1 MAWIAVSEIATAH
14 GKQQS
19 ITRITR
25 SLAVVSVM
33 ASGATIAAPPV
44 ANQLPT
50 GGQVSA
56 GSAAIATSGNSMT
69 VTQSSNRA
77 AINWNTFDIGSAAS
91 VNFVQP
97 SSQAI
102 ALNRVISSNPS
113 QIYGQLSSNGQV
125 YLINPSGVF
134 FAPGSQVNV
143 GGIVATTHQMSDA
156 AFMAGSTTFERNGSI
171 GKVINEG
178 TIQTSLNGYIAMLAP
193 EVRNSGLLL
202 AQSGTVALAAAEKIT
217 LNFGPTSKLDSITVT
232 AATLDT
238 LVENRQAVRAP
249 NGLIILSARS
259 ATQLAA
265 SVVNSGTL
273 EAKGISQQGGR
284 ILLEGSTVN
293 NTGTLDVSSDTAQAG
308 TIQINGKNVSLSGN
322 VIATSPVQGGALKV
336 QASEV
341 LNVNANIN
349 LVSAQRGGQVEF
361 MARQVSIADTVIN
374 VDGDVQGGNV
384 QVQATN
390 VQNTNP
396 FEDPFNPPSI
406 PLTVALTGLTTVNS
420 RSRNGQGGNAT
431 ILGDYISLD
440 GNTTINVSGALG
452 GGNVLVGGD
461 WQGSNGTYQATTVY
475 MAQNV
480 TIDASAT
487 DNGNGG
493 KVVLWSDTHNA
504 NSSTIISG
512 VILAKGGANG
522 GNGGKVETSG
532 YTLNTD
538 SAVVDAGSLKGS
550 GGLWLLDPYDYVITN
565 AGAINSALSSGTNV
579 TIDTLSPSSVNGSY
593 SGSWGSGNITISDNI
608 SKYGGGAATLTL
620 NAANWIAGSGGITS
634 TSNLLN
640 VVFQTG
646 GGFGIY
652 TGYISGNVSLTKSGT
667 GMVLLSNPN
676 SNFSGGVTIN
686 AGTLGVYTNNS
697 MGTGTVTVAGD
708 SELLLG
714 RGVTSVANNF
724 SLSANLS
731 VRFDRYVDYL
741 LVAGGGSGGD
751 GRGGGGGAGGVIVG
765 NTDLT
770 AGNYSIA
777 VGAGGASVTNDRQGN
792 NGENTTA
799 FGLSAIGGGG
809 GGGWAPGVGAGL
821 NGGSGGGSTAAPFTG
836 GSGTAGQGNAGL
848 GRNTYLA
855 EGGGGGGAGG
865 AATNQNG
872 GIGIETFITGSSLWV
887 GGGGGA
893 GALVGSNLQGTGG
906 LGGGGAGS
914 SVGDGR
920 ATNGTANTGGG
931 GGGSEGF
938 YGTSGAGGS
947 GVVYVRYLGSAA
959 GTGGNVSSGT
969 GSATGFTLHSFT
981 STETTT
987 LSMNPLKTTFS
998 GNIGGTGGFIFNP
1011 GSDGT
1016 IVFTGSNNTYSG
1028 KTAVQS
1034 GYFEVRSSGGFSSA
1048 SAVNISSGSYYYAF
1062 ASGTVGSLT
1071 GSGNVYIDNGYTLT
1085 SGGDNSSIA
1094 FSGCISGSGN
1104 FGKTGSGRQT
1114 LSSANTYTG
1123 TTTVSAGTLAISN
1136 TAGLGTTAAGTTVA
1150 SGATLDLQNVTVG
1163 AEAITLNGGTLLT
1176 STGTSSLSGAVAM
1189 GANSSVNVSGAQL
1202 TLSGVVSG
1210 AYSLTKAGSGS
1221 VVLSNASTY
1230 SGSTN
1235 ITAGTLNVTG
1245 TLADTTVVNVSS
1257 GANYTVSNTDTI
1269 SSFVGTGNISLVTG
1283 FTLTAFGDNS
1293 SATFGG
1299 AIAGAGHLHK
1309 RGNGTLTLTGAATY
1323 TGNTTLSGGGITFTN
1338 TNAPS
1343 TSRFNGAGTVLIQP
1357 SGSSFGADQTISY
1370 NVANTISS
1378 FTVGSSTN
1386 AANLTISGASNINV
1400 SGPIG
1405 LYGGNILINANLTT
1419 TSAGTGHITIGAS
1432 GYIATQTPNLSISTN
1447 NGNILFAANTDNS
1460 GGGSIALDRATIS
1473 SNGGNITLGGGN
1485 LEGSSY
1491 AEGVNT
1497 LVLPN
1502 ISGSGQRGI
1511 FLYSSTLT
1519 AGGGNITLRGKGLQ
1533 GSGNTGNYDIGI
1545 DIASYNWAPGPGNL
1559 IETTG
1564 TGSIILNGVGG
1575 NNSDASS
1582 HKAGINFYN
1591 DLVGV
1596 VNTISTVNGSITM
1609 TGTTGTGVA
1618 AIYAGINL
1626 DGGIADIVS
1635 TRGDISLVG
1644 IGGGSVNGTTVYG
1657 IRSNNGQFNLGGNN
1671 VTLSA
1676 DQIGDYSVFNISN
1689 TGNLIVQSYNASF
1702 ASPFLW
1708 DSRFSLDGAQTGL
1721 RIGRASNTQDVTV
1734 SNSIG
1739 IEGSISIYGGNVTVD
1754 SLISSN
1760 ATAESL
1766 IYATAGDL
1774 LLNAG
1779 FNQTNGSGS
1788 TLTLKATGNV
1798 TQASTADIVGSGS
1811 ATLGVVAWANSNN
1824 VTGQANATVS
1834 LGNITTNNGSVWAG
1848 GALVPGNGTILWRD
1862 MSVGQSG
1869 ALISL
1874 NGNIAV
1880 GTGSVLLYEKTGNA
1894 LTMGAPNLHISTAA
1908 GGYIILV
1915 SDSFASN
1922 ALTLNSDGYL
1932 YFLSNSNGADYS
1944 STNGFI
1950 FNGTL
1955 SGNVFTG
1962 SDSLTNI
1969 KIGHWSNSLTATPP
1983 GDLIGISIGVDGG
1996 SATPYYLDNAAG
2008 NVTVNADMLMPGFV
2022 QIHGYD
2028 VTVNANVGAGSA
2040 VYGTHISAY
2049 GNVTQGVNSKF
2060 YNFITFDGGTSGNV
2074 AVTNVDNQITKL
2086 YARNL
2091 VDLSVVNNYTS
2102 AAMDIA
2108 RIFGLAGQI
2117 DIRNAGDININGT
2130 IDTSSVANSTSSP
2143 ALLIAAGYN
2152 QSVGTTNNNVTITGT
2167 QIVSTGSGGLG
2178 LIYTGSA
2185 TNSGLTSLLG
2195 SGSGRYR
2202 YSTNLTSAGYNTTAA
2217 PLSSGIN
2224 ALYRETPTLTLST
2237 ANASIVYGNSSSTAI
2252 TTTAVNGDTL
2262 ADIFGAANVPT
2273 STVSGNTSTAGFYAA
2288 GNHTINISGPT
2299 TNLLGYA
2306 TPTYSNGT
2314 MTIAKADLTVAA
2326 GSTVVANKAY
2336 DGSTNATF
2344 TSNGTLMGVMSNGSV
2359 SDQVTLTT
2367 NGSFSSM
2374 NVGNNITITMA
2385 DTISSVDADNY
2396 QLTAQPTVTA
2406 NITPVNITVT
2416 ANNLSR
2422 TYGAS
2427 NPTSGNVTLTS
2438 GSLYNGDTLSTAD
2451 LTSNATT
2458 ASNIGNYSLTASNLT
2473 MSSGLVGN
2481 YNISYANGTLTITQA
2496 NITVTANDLSRTYG
2510 AANPTS
2516 GAVTLTSGSLYNG
2529 DTLSTATISSNAMA
2543 NSSVGNYGLA
2553 ASNLTMSSGL
2563 VGNYNVSYANGTLTL
2578 TKAPLGIIAN
2588 GTYSGSTTVLPGSFV
2603 ITGLQNGETITG
2615 ISSLIVNNANVAAT
2629 TNGTQYITG
2638 IGASTGT
2645 ADLNNYQL
2653 NASRNATLG
2662 GNTTNVFTMARANL
2676 TVTPDNGA
2684 IFIGEALPSGA
2695 SYAVSYTGLVGG
2707 QTADS
2712 LILAGTLTPGNV
2724 TNSAGAAGNTSV
2736 PAGTYNLSAGDWSA
2750 DNYAIQY
2757 TNGTFT
2763 VSPADALLI
2772 QVGARSMTYGTN
2784 LTSNSSLYGT
2794 PTVRY
2799 MANGSPAV
2807 MLTLNASQSSGNH
2820 YVYDDGMT
2828 GSVTFNL
2835 TVANGSYS
2843 GSNNLIAGSGYQL
2856 SGANV
2861 TPAGPNLILT
2871 NGTTTTGALAVN
2883 ALGVTA
2889 SASNVSKVYDGTTSV
2904 NGLVINLSPSVIG
2917 GDSVTAGG
2925 SGAFGSA
2932 NAGSN
2937 ISYSVTGLA
2946 LTGADASNYVLS
2958 GGTSFSG
2965 SNGVITPRTV
2975 TLSANQVYSGS
2986 TVLTNVTIGNLVGS
3000 ETLTYTGNA
3009 SSKNVQDNGT
3019 NYIDNLLLGNGA
3031 NGGLSGNYQLPTL
3044 NVSNAP
3050 VTITRLNSVTWTGG
3064 STGNWFDPANWAGGA
3079 VPDLNNVANVIL
3091 PAGVTVSFNN
3101 TVVSPAQLGAV
3112 SIDSLTGG
3120 SANLSQ
3126 TAGTLNVGLGG
3137 ITLYSI
3143 DLANGTLTSLGP
3155 INLTSYIQ
3163 SGGNLTASGN
3173 LTTQAYNQSGGL
3185 AMILGM
3191 LTTTNY
3197 TQSNGTTNVTGNLTA
3212 TNYTQSNGTTNVQGN
3227 LLLTNFTQT
3236 GGLTTTSSNLTVN
3249 GSYAQTGGQVNVTG
3263 NANITTT
3270 SAMTL
3275 GNLTVGGT
3283 LNANSTSGNINQSA
3297 GSQMS
3302 VTGLASFL
3310 APLGLITLNPGNN
3323 FAGGNS
3329 IIDRNG
3335 DRNKPSTADQW
3346 MYQYIM
3352 SQGGTTLYA
3361 PMPKTQTKSSAGTY
3375 KALAYND
3382 QIILL
3387 DSQEQQSE
3395 VSEAASQTNQSSL
3408 NKSNDVEPIALNKFP
3423 EVSSKKAVEQ
3433 NGKVFLVNTDLK
3445 PKSGENYTDFAL
3457 TNPNKLVD

>member
-156 AFMAGSTTFERNGSI
+156 AFMAGSTTFERSGST

-308 TIQINGKNVSLSGN
+308 TIQINGKNVALLGN
-322 VIATSPVQGGALKV
+322 VIATSPVQGGTLKV
-336 QASEV
+336 QASAV

-349 LVSAQRGGQVEF
+349 LGSAQRGGQVELI
-361 MARQVSIADTVIN
+361 ARQVSIADTVID

-390 VQNTNP
+390 AQNTNP
-396 FEDPFNPPSI
+396 FNDPFNPPNI
-406 PLTVALTGLTTVNS
+406 PLTVALTGLTTINS

-431 ILGDYISLD
+431 ILGDSISLD

-475 MAQNV
+475 MGQNV
-480 TIDASAT
+480 NIDASAT
-487 DNGNGG
+487 NNGNGG
-493 KVVLWSDTHNA
+493 KVVLWSDIHNA
-504 NSSTIISG
+504 NSSTTVSG
-512 VILAKGGANG
+512 TILAKGGINSG
-522 GNGGKVETSG
+522 DGGKVETSG
-532 YTLNTD
+532 YTLNAD
-538 SAVVDAGSLKGS
+538 GIQINAGSSKGQNGFWLIDPYNYNIYANTASNIISALNNNTNVEITTESDVPSYGGTGAGIGYINLAAPITAVGS
-550 GGLWLLDPYDYVITN
+550 GGLTLRAADQVSIN
-565 AGAINSALSSGTNV
+565 AAINISGPIAIYGTN
-579 TIDTLSPSSVNGSY
+579 IL
-593 SGSWGSGNITISDNI
+593 
-608 SKYGGGAATLTL
+608 L
-620 NAANWIAGSGGITS
+620 NANMTTRS
-634 TSNLLN
+634 
-640 VVFQTG
+640 TG
-646 GGFGIY
+646 GG
-652 TGYISGNVSLTKSGT
+652 
-667 GMVLLSNPN
+667 
-676 SNFSGGVTIN
+676 
-686 AGTLGVYTNNS
+686 
-697 MGTGTVTVAGD
+697 
-708 SELLLG
+708 
-714 RGVTSVANNF
+714 
-724 SLSANLS
+724 
-731 VRFDRYVDYL
+731 
-741 LVAGGGSGGD
+741 
-751 GRGGGGGAGGVIVG
+751 
-765 NTDLT
+765 
-770 AGNYSIA
+770 
-777 VGAGGASVTNDRQGN
+777 Q
-792 NGENTTA
+792 
-799 FGLSAIGGGG
+799 
-809 GGGWAPGVGAGL
+809 
-821 NGGSGGGSTAAPFTG
+821 
-836 GSGTAGQGNAGL
+836 
-848 GRNTYLA
+848 
-855 EGGGGGGAGG
+855 
-865 AATNQNG
+865 
-872 GIGIETFITGSSLWV
+872 
-887 GGGGGA
+887 
-893 GALVGSNLQGTGG
+893 
-906 LGGGGAGS
+906 
-914 SVGDGR
+914 
-920 ATNGTANTGGG
+920 
-931 GGGSEGF
+931 
-938 YGTSGAGGS
+938 
-947 GVVYVRYLGSAA
+947 
-959 GTGGNVSSGT
+959 
-969 GSATGFTLHSFT
+969 
-981 STETTT
+981 
-987 LSMNPLKTTFS
+987 
-998 GNIGGTGGFIFNP
+998 
-1011 GSDGT
+1011 
-1016 IVFTGSNNTYSG
+1016 
-1028 KTAVQS
+1028 
-1034 GYFEVRSSGGFSSA
+1034 
-1048 SAVNISSGSYYYAF
+1048 
-1062 ASGTVGSLT
+1062 
-1071 GSGNVYIDNGYTLT
+1071 
-1085 SGGDNSSIA
+1085 
-1094 FSGCISGSGN
+1094 
-1104 FGKTGSGRQT
+1104 
-1114 LSSANTYTG
+1114 
-1123 TTTVSAGTLAISN
+1123 
-1136 TAGLGTTAAGTTVA
+1136 
-1150 SGATLDLQNVTVG
+1150 
-1163 AEAITLNGGTLLT
+1163 ITL
-1176 STGTSSLSGAVAM
+1176 
-1189 GANSSVNVSGAQL
+1189 
-1202 TLSGVVSG
+1202 
-1210 AYSLTKAGSGS
+1210 
-1221 VVLSNASTY
+1221 
-1230 SGSTN
+1230 
-1235 ITAGTLNVTG
+1235 
-1245 TLADTTVVNVSS
+1245 
-1257 GANYTVSNTDTI
+1257 
-1269 SSFVGTGNISLVTG
+1269 
-1283 FTLTAFGDNS
+1283 
-1293 SATFGG
+1293 
-1299 AIAGAGHLHK
+1299 
-1309 RGNGTLTLTGAATY
+1309 R
-1323 TGNTTLSGGGITFTN
+1323 
-1338 TNAPS
+1338 
-1343 TSRFNGAGTVLIQP
+1343 
-1357 SGSSFGADQTISY
+1357 
-1370 NVANTISS
+1370 
-1378 FTVGSSTN
+1378 
-1386 AANLTISGASNINV
+1386 
-1400 SGPIG
+1400 
-1405 LYGGNILINANLTT
+1405 
-1419 TSAGTGHITIGAS
+1419 AS
-1432 GYIATQTPNLSISTN
+1432 GYIATQNTPGLAFSTN
-1447 NGNILFAANTDNS
+1447 NSAILFAADTDGS
-1460 GGGSIALDRATIS
+1460 GAGSIGLSVATLS
-1473 SNGGNITLGGGN
+1473 TNGGDITLGGGDENASGYAQGIN
-1485 LEGSSY
+1485 LNTVSNGSS
-1491 AEGVNT
+1491 AH
-1497 LVLPN
+1497 
-1502 ISGSGQRGI
+1502 RGI
-1511 FLYSSTLT
+1511 YLYSSALN
-1519 AGGGNITLRGKGLQ
+1519 AGGGNITLRGKGYQ
-1533 GSGNTGNYDIGI
+1533 GANGASDSYSIGVDIVSHAFDSGTSNVIQTSGSGSMNINGIGGVTHTSGVNFWNDI
-1545 DIASYNWAPGPGNL
+1545 SS
-1559 IETTG
+1559 G
-1564 TGSIILNGVGG
+1564 TSL
-1575 NNSDASS
+1575 
-1582 HKAGINFYN
+1582 
-1591 DLVGV
+1591 
-1596 VNTISTVNGSITM
+1596 STVNGSITI
-1609 TGTTGTGVA
+1609 TGTQGSGS
-1618 AIYAGINL
+1618 GGL
-1626 DGGIADIVS
+1626 GGIHLQEGVTSIVS
-1635 TRGDISLVG
+1635 SRGNVNLVG
-1644 IGGGSVNGTTVYG
+1644 IANAT
-1657 IRSNNGQFNLGGNN
+1657 NNGISNFGTLNIGGNGSTNTTGN

-1676 DQIGDYSVFNISN
+1676 DNVYACGTYNIRN
-1689 TGNLIVQSYNASF
+1689 TGNFTIQSYNASF
-1702 ASPFLW
+1702 AAPYTWNTLFNLTGS
-1708 DSRFSLDGAQTGL
+1708 TGL
-1721 RIGRASNTQDVTV
+1721 TIGKAGNLANVTV
-1734 SNSIG
+1734 SNAVSIAGPIKIYGGNVVLNSSLTSSASGAAISLLASGNIVGNTAGITLSTNNGAVLLAADTDASNAGAIALDRTTITTSGGNITLGGGDLNASSYAVGTIVGNLSSGLIEAFVNYKGITLQNTALNAGGGNIVLRGKGSQVAAGSGNYPLGILMTSLAGLGTTGNTLSTTGSGTVSLTGVGGVNSDSSTFGSGIEFYSNTVGINKISTANGNITLTGTAGTGTASLFAGITASAGTVDLVSQQGNVTLQGVTGSSGGVYVNTGTTLNVGGNGTTNTTGNVTLSADSINSIG
-1739 IEGSISIYGGNVTVD
+1739 TTNFRNTGALTLEPYGASFTSVLNWPVTGLAIIGSKTALTLGKVGNTANIAIGSAINVDGSISMYGGNISLNAGLTTNNTSTGNVLLTGNVSGSNAISLSAGRSLTINQTGASTYGGVVSGVGSSLIKQGSGTLTLTGENTYNGTTNITAGSLQIGIGGTVGSVNGSSAINVSSGATVAFNRSDVLTIANAISGAGGVTITQNNNVNITGAASYTGNTSVGGGVLTFTNTNAPSTANFTGSGSILIQPSGTSFGAAQAVNYNIGTAFTGFTIGSTTNTANLTIGASSAINVGGAITLYGGNVTVN
-1754 SLISSN
+1754 STLSSN
-1760 ATAESL
+1760 ATADSL
-1766 IYATAGDL
+1766 IYATNGNL

-1798 TQASTADIVGSGS
+1798 TQASTANIVGSGS
-1811 ATLGVVAWANSNN
+1811 ATLGVIAWANSNN
-1824 VTGQANATVS
+1824 VSGQTNATVS

-1848 GALVPGNGTILWRD
+1848 GALVPGNGTVLWRD

-1894 LTMGAPNLHISTAA
+1894 LTMGAPNLQISTAT
-1908 GGYIILV
+1908 GGSIILV
-1915 SDSFASN
+1915 SDSFAAN

-1932 YFLSNSNGADYS
+1932 YFLSNSNGANYS
-1944 STNGFI
+1944 STSGFN
-1950 FNGTL
+1950 FNGTV

-1962 SDSLTNI
+1962 SNSLANI
-1969 KIGHWSNSLTATPP
+1969 KIGHWGNSLTATSP
-1983 GDLIGISIGVDGG
+1983 GNLTGVSIGADGG
-1996 SATPYYLDNAAG
+1996 IATPYYLDNVAG
-2008 NVTVNADMLMPGFV
+2008 NVTVNADMLLPGFV
-2022 QIHGYD
+2022 QIHGNN
-2028 VTVNANVGAGSA
+2028 VAINANVGAGSA
-2040 VYGTHISAY
+2040 VYGTLISAY
-2049 GNVTQGVNSKF
+2049 GNVTQGANSKL
-2060 YNFITFDGGTSGNV
+2060 YNYITLNGGTTGSV
-2074 AVTNVDNQITKL
+2074 IATNVDNQITKL
-2086 YARNL
+2086 RANNL
-2091 VDLSVVNNYTS
+2091 VDLNVVNNYTS
-2102 AAMDIA
+2102 AAMEVA
-2108 RIFGLAGQI
+2108 RISGLTGQI
-2117 DIRNAGDININGT
+2117 NVRNAGNININGT
-2130 IDTSSVANSTSSP
+2130 IDTSSTANSSSSP

-2167 QIVSTGSGGLG
+2167 QAVGVGSGGLG

-2185 TNSGLTSLLG
+2185 TNSGLTTLLG

-2202 YSTNLTSAGYNTTAA
+2202 YSTNLTSAGYNATAA
-2217 PLSSGIN
+2217 ALSSGLY
-2224 ALYRETPTLTLST
+2224 ALYRETPTLTIST
-2237 ANASIVYGNSSSTAI
+2237 ANASIVYGNSSSTAM
-2252 TTTAVNGDTL
+2252 TTSALNGDTL
-2262 ADIFGAANVPT
+2262 ADIFGNGSVPT
-2273 STVSGNTSTAGFYAA
+2273 ATVSGNTSTAGFYTA
-2288 GNHTINISGPT
+2288 GNHSVNISGPT

-2314 MTIAKADLTVAA
+2314 MTVAKANLTIA
-2326 GSTVVANKAY
+2326 GTAVANKAY
-2336 DGSTNATF
+2336 DGSTNTTF
-2344 TSNGTLMGVMSNGSV
+2344 TSNGTLTGVLSNGSV
-2359 SDQVTLTT
+2359 SDQVILTA

-2374 NVGNNITITMA
+2374 NVGNNIAITMA
-2385 DTISSVDADNY
+2385 STIGGSDADNY

-2406 NITPVNITVT
+2406 NITPANITVM

-2422 TYGAS
+2422 AYGAT
-2427 NPTSGNVTLTS
+2427 NPSSGNVTLTS
-2438 GSLYNGDTLSTAD
+2438 GSLYNGDTLSTAN

-2458 ASNIGNYSLTASNLT
+2458 ASNVGNYSLTANNVT
-2473 MSSGLVGN
+2473 MSSGLVSN
-2481 YNISYANGTLTITQA
+2481 YNIGYVNGTLTVTQA
-2496 NITVTANDLSRTYG
+2496 NITVTANDLSRVYG

-2529 DTLSTATISSNAMA
+2529 DTLSTATLSSNALA
-2543 NSSVGNYGLA
+2543 NSSVGSYGLA

-2578 TKAPLGIIAN
+2578 TKASLGISAN
-2588 GTYSGSTTVLPGSFV
+2588 GTYSGSTTVLPGGFV
-2603 ITGLQNGETITG
+2603 ITGLKNGETITG
-2615 ISSLIVNNANVAAT
+2615 ISSLTVNNANVAAT

-2645 ADLNNYQL
+2645 ADLSNYQL

-2662 GNTTNVFTMARANL
+2662 ANTTNVFTMARANL
-2676 TVTPDNGA
+2676 TVTPDNDA
-2684 IFIGEALPSGA
+2684 IFIGEALPSAA
-2695 SYAVSYTGLVGG
+2695 SYAVSYAGFVGG
-2707 QTADS
+2707 QTASS
-2712 LILAGTLTPGNV
+2712 LIAAGTLTAGNV
-2724 TNSAGAAGNTSV
+2724 TNSAGTAGNTSV
-2736 PAGTYNLSAGDWSA
+2736 PAGTYNLTAGSWSA
-2750 DNYAIQY
+2750 SNYAVGY
-2757 TNGTFT
+2757 ANGTFT

-2772 QVGARSMTYGTN
+2772 QVGSKSMTYGTN
-2784 LTSNSSLYGT
+2784 LTSTNSFGT

-2807 MLTLNASQSSGNH
+2807 NLTLNASQSSGNH
-2820 YVYDDGMT
+2820 FVYDDGMT
-2828 GSVTFNL
+2828 GSVAFNL

-2843 GSNNLIAGSGYQL
+2843 GSSNLKAGSGYQL
-2856 SGANV
+2856 TGANV
-2861 TPAGPNLILT
+2861 MPTGPNLILT

-2904 NGLVINLSPSVIG
+2904 NGLVINLSPSIIS
-2917 GDSVTAGG
+2917 GDSVIAGG
-2925 SGAFGSA
+2925 SGAFGSV

-2937 ISYSVTGLA
+2937 ISYNVTGLA
-2946 LTGADASNYVLS
+2946 LTGTDASNYVLS

-2965 SNGVITPRTV
+2965 SNGTITPRTV

-3000 ETLTYTGNA
+3000 ETLTYTANA

-3019 NYIDNLLLGNGA
+3019 NFIANLLLGNGT

-3101 TVVSPAQLGAV
+3101 TVVAPAQLGTV
-3112 SIDSLTGG
+3112 SIDSLTAG

-3143 DLANGTLTSLGP
+3143 NLANGTLTSLGP
-3155 INLTSYIQ
+3155 INLASYIQ

-3173 LTTQAYNQSGGL
+3173 LTTQTYNQSGGL

-3270 SAMTL
+3270 SVMTL

-3283 LNANSTSGNINQSA
+3283 LSANSTSGNINQSA

-3302 VTGLASFL
+3302 VTGMASFL